1 MQNHRQTRLCFKTIR
16 IHRQRYLLPALIFAL
31 LVVGLSVPGMTATL
45 SREQCAQF
53 FEEANNLYHRA
64 DQITAQHPE
73 EAESLY
79 RQAAM
84 RYESIVAKGDIHNGK
99 LYYNIGNAYFRL
111 KDIGRAI
118 LNYRRAIQYIPND
131 ANLRQNLAYARK
143 QRKDNIDEPQDTRVF
158 KTLFFWHYDLSS
170 QTRIFLFSI
179 FFVAVWLIAIL
190 RRFFR
195 QSMLRWG
202 LVFAVGLAVL
212 LGGSLIAEA
221 VTRVRIT
228 PGVIIDTVVT
238 ARKGNSEAYAQSFT
252 EPLHAGTEFELIEK
266 RDAWYYVRLADGRT
280 CWIPAKSA
288 ELVR

>member
-1 MQNHRQTRLCFKTIR
+1 
-16 IHRQRYLLPALIFAL
+16 
-31 LVVGLSVPGMTATL
+31 
-45 SREQCAQF
+45 
-53 FEEANNLYHRA
+53 
-64 DQITAQHPE
+64 
-73 EAESLY
+73 
-79 RQAAM
+79 
-84 RYESIVAKGDIHNGK
+84 
-99 LYYNIGNAYFRL
+99 
-111 KDIGRAI
+111 
-118 LNYRRAIQYIPND
+118 
-131 ANLRQNLAYARK
+131 
-143 QRKDNIDEPQDTRVF
+143 
-158 KTLFFWHYDLSS
+158 
-170 QTRIFLFSI
+170 
-179 FFVAVWLIAIL
+179 
-190 RRFFR
+190 
-195 QSMLRWG
+195 MLRWG